1 MSHANNQKT
10 SHQAVFHRAFRPSFT
25 SAAALSII
33 CPTACRPIYN
43 RKMSVTLAENASI
56 LTQAHLRD
64 IRTTTLPNGLLVLT
78 ESMPHLRS
86 VAMGVWIDCGSRD
99 ESPQVNGI
107 SHFIE
112 HMVFKGTTTRSASQ
126 FAREVDGIGGNLDA
140 FTGKETICFNIKVL
154 DENVPAAL
162 DLLTDL
168 VLHPTFSPDDIAKE
182 QGVILEEIKMDEDN
196 PDYLV
201 HELFTQN
208 FWKNDALGRP
218 ILGTAKTVS
227 SFNQQIVLSEYARR
241 FTPANMVFTAAGNLD
256 HNDFVSQ
263 VESAFASLSASSN
276 EKIARPNPPQ
286 TFPHITLKNKK
297 SLEQVQFC
305 LAVPAPPVASPERY
319 TAYLLNSI
327 LGGGMSSRLF
337 QSIREERG
345 LAYSIYSELNPFR
358 DTGSLAVY
366 AGCSTTNTREVLALT
381 LAELTRIKREPVT
394 AEELDRAKNQIKGNM
409 VLGLETSGSRMSSLA
424 RQQMYW
430 GRFFSLDE
438 ITTQIDRVTAPD
450 IQRLAND
457 LLHPDALALTLLG
470 NLGPLKLTR
479 PDLAC

>member
-1 MSHANNQKT
+1 M
-10 SHQAVFHRAFRPSFT
+10 
-25 SAAALSII
+25 
-33 CPTACRPIYN
+33 PI
-43 RKMSVTLAENASI
+43 SVPVAENATLS
-56 LTQAHLRD
+56 ASAPHLRD

-78 ESMPHLRS
+78 ERMPHLRS

-99 ESPQVNGI
+99 ESPEVNGI

-112 HMVFKGTTTRSASQ
+112 HMVFKGTTTRDASQ
-126 FAREVDGIGGNLDA
+126 FAREVDAIGGNLDA
-140 FTGKETICFNIKVL
+140 FTGKETIGFTLKVL
-154 DENVPAAL
+154 DENVPTAL

-168 VLHPTFSPDDIAKE
+168 VLHPTFSPEDIAKE

-201 HELFTQN
+201 HELFSQN
-208 FWKNDALGRP
+208 FWPNDALGRP
-218 ILGTAKTVS
+218 ILGTSKSVS
-227 SFNQQIVLSEYARR
+227 SFNQKILLDEYARR
-241 FTPANMVFTAAGNLD
+241 FTPANMVFSAAGNLD
-256 HNDFVSQ
+256 HDDFVEQ
-263 VESAFASLSASSN
+263 VAAAFTSLSASSS
-276 EKIARPNPPQ
+276 ERIAHHNPPA
-286 TFPHITLKNKK
+286 THPHITIKNKK

-305 LAVPAPPVASPERY
+305 LAVSAPAVADPVRY

-337 QSIREERG
+337 QSIREDRG

-358 DTGSLAVY
+358 DTGTLAVY
-366 AGCSTTNTREVLALT
+366 AGCSAENTRQVLDLT
-381 LAELTRIKREPVT
+381 LAEFTRIKTEPVT
-394 AEELDRAKNQIKGNM
+394 DEELDRAKNQIKGNM

-438 ITTQIDRVTAPD
+438 ITAEIDRVTPAD

-457 LLHPDALALTLLG
+457 LLRPDLLAMTLLG

-479 PDLAC
+479 ADLAC